1 MSDDTDTESIR
12 EPLAR
17 WLAEHLSDVEDVRV
31 GEFERPTGGFSAVTL
46 LIPIQ
51 VRRSGVESAE
61 QVVLRMETPE
71 SAMYPAQAPGLDVE
85 VDVQFRSMQAIQQA
99 SNVPIAPLLG
109 YEADVS
115 VLGAPF
121 FVMGFVPGE
130 IPRENPIYTQQGFF
144 AEAAPEQRRR
154 LVEDGLRVLA
164 DIHRIDARA
173 ASFDWLVDEKVAPG
187 MAMQLDLWE
196 HFARRELGDR
206 VHPGIDRAFEWLRDR
221 LPPDSSVG
229 LCWGDAR
236 PGNMIW
242 QDFRCACV
250 TDFENISLGPP
261 ELDLGWWLMFDRWS
275 HETYGVERLPGEPTR
290 EEQRDLYEAF
300 AGRDVAD
307 TFYYELFAG
316 VRYAAIVVRVMNRL
330 VARGTLGGDQ
340 RLWLQNPAATC
351 LDQLLESI

>member
-1 MSDDTDTESIR
+1 MSDDTEAIR
-12 EPLAR
+12 EPLQR
-17 WLAEHLSDVEDVRV
+17 WLAERLPGAESVRV

-46 LIPIQ
+46 LVPLRVHRGGIE
-51 VRRSGVESAE
+51 RDE

-71 SAMYPAQAPGLDVE
+71 PAIYPAQAPGLDVE
-85 VDVQFRSMQAIQQA
+85 VDLQFRAMQAIQQT
-99 SNVPIAPLLG
+99 SRVPIAPLFG
-109 YEADVS
+109 YEADAS
-115 VLGAPF
+115 VIGAPF

-154 LVEDGLRVLA
+154 MLEDGLRVLA
-164 DIHRIDARA
+164 EIHRIDWRHP
-173 ASFDWLVDEKVAPG
+173 SFDWLAPANAAPG
-187 MAMQLDLWE
+187 MAMQLDIWE

-221 LPPDSSVG
+221 LPPDSSIG

-261 ELDLGWWLMFDRWS
+261 ELDLGWWLMFDRFS
-275 HETYGVERLPGEPTR
+275 HETYGTPRLPGEPTR
-290 EEQRDLYEAF
+290 DEQRELYAGF
-300 AGRDVAD
+300 AGREVAD

-330 VARGTLGGDQ
+330 VDRGTLGGDQ
-340 RLWLQNPAATC
+340 RLWLKNPASTC
-351 LDQLLESI
+351 LDQLLEAI